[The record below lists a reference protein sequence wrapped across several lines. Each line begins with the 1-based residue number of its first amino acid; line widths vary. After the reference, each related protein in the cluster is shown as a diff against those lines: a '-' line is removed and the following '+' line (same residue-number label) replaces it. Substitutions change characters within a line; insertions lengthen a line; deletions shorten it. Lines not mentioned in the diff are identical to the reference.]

1 MSQPDK
7 QADRQHR
14 ESSGIIVTV
23 IVTASQLVVVD
34 VVESSFR
41 DCGCTGSNAATNPR
55 NHMMDGLLSVQEEC
69 VCGGAP
75 LPLAPITTGEN
86 TLLGLT

>member
-41 DCGCTGSNAATNPR
+41 DFSCKVQKATQQPTP
-55 NHMMDGLLSVQEEC
+55 G
-69 VCGGAP
+69 
-75 LPLAPITTGEN
+75 IT
-86 TLLGLT
+86 